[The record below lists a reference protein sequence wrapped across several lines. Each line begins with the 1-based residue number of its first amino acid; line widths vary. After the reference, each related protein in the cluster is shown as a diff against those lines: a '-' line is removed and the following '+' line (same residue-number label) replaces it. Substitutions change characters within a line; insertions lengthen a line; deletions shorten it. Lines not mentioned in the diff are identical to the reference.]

1 MRRLVAIP
9 VKSSVVVALLSA
21 GVLYVAADVRQS
33 VIRRFQNNSISM
45 QQPQGSCNPCGTAAL
60 GCAAAS
66 QAGAPVP
73 HDSIRCTLSG
83 ATSASASRTSANQAQ
98 NDEVAA
104 EQQIAQLAAQ
114 KNSKKPAQ
122 NPHPRQIVVSIADR
136 KLAVMEAGQ
145 VLKIYPIAVGARTTP
160 SPEGDFV
167 IINHAKDPAYSHNGK
182 VIEPG
187 KNNPLGSRWMG
198 LSQKGY
204 GIHGTN
210 VQSSVGKAAS
220 HGCFRMR
227 KQDVE
232 ELYSM
237 VQVGD
242 TVKVRRQRDADAIL
256 AQVFAAPVA
265 PSDLKTDAKADVKTA
280 QSNGNS
286 EVQVASVTTASAATA
301 TTDDEQ

>member
-1 MRRLVAIP
+1 LPYGRNSAISPGVTGNGENNMRRLVAIP

-21 GVLYVAADVRQS
+21 GALYVAADVRQS
-33 VIRRFQNNSISM
+33 VIRRFQNSSISS
-45 QQPQGSCNPCGTAAL
+45 QQLTICQAATL
-60 GCAAAS
+60 QSAKPTS
-66 QAGAPVP
+66 QA
-73 HDSIRCTLSG
+73 
-83 ATSASASRTSANQAQ
+83 SAKPASANQAQ

-114 KNSKKPAQ
+114 KTPKKPAQ

-167 IINHAKDPAYSHNGK
+167 IVNHAKDPAYSHNGK

-242 TVKVRRQRDADAIL
+242 KVTVRRQRDADAII
-256 AQVFAAPVA
+256 AQVFATPNLAP
-265 PSDLKTDAKADVKTA
+265 DVKAA
-280 QSNGNS
+280 QSNSKS
-286 EVQVASVTTASAATA
+286 EVQVASITTASAATA
-301 TTDDEQ
+301 TADDEQ

>member
-21 GVLYVAADVRQS
+21 GALYVAADIRQS
-33 VIRRFQNNSISM
+33 VIRRYQSKINM
-45 QQPQGSCNPCGTAAL
+45 QQPAVSPAASL
-60 GCAAAS
+60 QSSKSTGQSSAS
-66 QAGAPVP
+66 QA
-73 HDSIRCTLSG
+73 L
-83 ATSASASRTSANQAQ
+83 ANPAVANHAQ
-98 NDEVAA
+98 SDEVAA
-104 EQQIAQLAAQ
+104 EQQIAKIAGQ
-114 KNSKKPAQ
+114 KPARKSAPNQ
-122 NPHPRQIVVSIADR
+122 HPRQIVVSIADR

-227 KQDVE
+227 THDVE

-242 TVKVRRQRDADAIL
+242 KVTVRRQRDAII
-256 AQVFAAPVA
+256 AQAFSAPDVT
-265 PSDLKTDAKADVKTA
+265 LEAKADTKPDVKPA
-280 QSNGNS
+280 QSNSNS
-286 EVQVASVTTASAATA
+286 EVQVASAATA
-301 TTDDEQ
+301 TADDEQ